1 MDDAEIHRRIEELV
15 AEEHRLWDD
24 ESSGGAS
31 EDDRRRLDALKVTLD
46 QCWDLL
52 RQRRALVG
60 AGLDPDAAQVRDES
74 VVERYQQEPWRPRSA
89 AASTPSSGAS
99 FRSRCPGAR

>member
-52 RQRRALVG
+52 RQRRALGG

-74 VVERYQQEPWRPRSA
+74 VVERYHQ
-89 AASTPSSGAS
+89 
-99 FRSRCPGAR
+99 